1 MTTKAKTKKRKSSP
15 PPPVNRTKVALFTWI
30 TPELD
35 VRVRALAAKRDVHL
49 AALVAEA
56 LEDVCTKHAKIY
68 SKK

>member
-1 MTTKAKTKKRKSSP
+1 MTKTKTKKPKSTP
-15 PPPVNRTKVALFTWI
+15 PAPKRTKVALFTWV

-35 VRVRALAAKRDVHL
+35 VRVRALAAKRDVRL
-49 AALVAEA
+49 AALVTEA